1 MLMYSCAAIRMSM
14 EMHIGALLDIRQ
26 DTTSGNALVNLAQ
39 VVKGDGITM
48 IIVGDVE
55 AIIASVDFKFDFV
68 GHLQGTVRRQLK

>member
-14 EMHIGALLDIRQ
+14 EMHIGALLDVRQ

-39 VVKGDGITM
+39 VVKGDGITV
-48 IIVGDVE
+48 IIVGDVK
-55 AIIASVDFKFDFV
+55 AVVDFKLDFV